1 MKQSL
6 HSLVFT
12 CIAALVLTGCRHD
25 GAAPA
30 GSVHGPEAIPVRTAT
45 VTNVAWDKTVS
56 IVGTLYPK
64 DEATIGAQ
72 VEGSIEAT
80 LVDFGDRLTN
90 EQDMAFIDT
99 GSYQA
104 RLDQAAGNLTRAEAT
119 LANARKNFER
129 ITELKKGNIASAS
142 DFDQAQAQLDQASAE
157 VKAARGAEAVA
168 RLDVERSRVRA
179 PFNCA
184 VSQRMVGRGDFVGI
198 GSPLFHVVNDSVL
211 KFIFQV
217 PERYGSYVQKKLPVT
232 FSVDNY
238 PGETFTGNVYLI
250 SPSVSM
256 VTRAFGVGALVTN
269 LDFRLKANTYA
280 RGWLVLEQG
289 APTSVVPVDAV
300 VSFAGVTKVF
310 VIENGVA
317 RGRAVSLGRIRDGM
331 QEILKGLAPGESVVV
346 SGQTKLSDGAAIVVQ
361 GVESPGRPAKP
372 ALAKLE
378 TTNTTGHG
386 RR

>member
-1 MKQSL
+1 MKCSTQAL
-6 HSLVFT
+6 ILT
-12 CIAALVLTGCRHD
+12 CVTAFALAGCKREA
-25 GAAPA
+25 AAPTT
-30 GSVHGPEAIPVRTAT
+30 VTRNDAIPVRTAAA
-45 VTNVAWDKTVS
+45 TNAAWDKTVS
-56 IVGTLYPK
+56 IIGTLYPK

-72 VEGSIEAT
+72 VEGSVERT

-90 EQDMAFIDT
+90 EQDIAFIDT

-119 LANARKNFER
+119 LANARKNFDR
-129 ITELKKGNIASAS
+129 IAELRKGDIASAS
-142 DFDQAQAQLDQASAE
+142 DFDQAQAQLHQAEAD
-157 VKAARGAEAVA
+157 VKATRGAEAVA

-179 PFNCA
+179 PFDGA
-184 VSQRMVGRGDFVGI
+184 VSQRMVGRGDFVSI

-232 FSVDNY
+232 FGVDNY

-256 VTRAFGVGALVTN
+256 ATRAFGVGALVTN
-269 LDFRLKANTYA
+269 TDFRLKANTFA
-280 RGWLVLEQG
+280 RGSLVLQQ
-289 APTSVVPVDAV
+289 AVPTPVVPVDAV

-310 VIENGVA
+310 VVENNVA
-317 RGRAVSLGRIRDGM
+317 HSRAVSLGRVREGL
-331 QEILKGLAPGESVVV
+331 QEITDGLKPGELVVIN
-346 SGQTKLSDGAAIVVQ
+346 GQTKLSDGATVAVHGQ
-361 GVESPGRPAKP
+361 DSPPLSPKP

-378 TTNTTGHG
+378 TTNLASHG
-386 RR
+386 KR

>member
-1 MKQSL
+1 MKQSFY
-6 HSLVFT
+6 SLLVA
-12 CIAALVLTGCRHD
+12 CIAAFALTGCRHD
-25 GAAPA
+25 AAAPA
-30 GSVHGPEAIPVRTAT
+30 AVHGPEAIPVRVAN

-72 VEGSIEAT
+72 VEGSVETT

-90 EQDMAFIDT
+90 AQDMAFIDT
-99 GSYQA
+99 ASYQA
-104 RLDQAAGNLTRAEAT
+104 RLDQAGGNLTRSEAT
-119 LANARKNFER
+119 LANAQKNFER
-129 ITELKKGNIASAS
+129 ITQLRKGEIASAS
-142 DFDQAQAQLDQASAE
+142 DFDQAQAQLDQAQAE

-168 RLDVERSRVRA
+168 RLDVERSRVKA

-184 VSQRMVGRGDFVGI
+184 VSQRMVGRGDFVAI

-250 SPSVSM
+250 SPSVSL
-256 VTRAFGVGALVTN
+256 VNRAFGVGALVTN
-269 LDFRLKANTYA
+269 LDFRLKANTFA
-280 RGWLVLEQG
+280 RGSLVLERG

-310 VIENGVA
+310 VVENGVA
-317 RGRAVSLGRIRDGM
+317 RGRTVSLGRIRDGM
-331 QEILKGLAPGESVVV
+331 QEIVQGLAPGESVVV
-346 SGQTKLSDGAAIVVQ
+346 SGQTKLSDGAPIVVQ
-361 GVESPGRPAKP
+361 AGESPAPSAKP

-378 TTNTTGHG
+378 TTNRTSHE